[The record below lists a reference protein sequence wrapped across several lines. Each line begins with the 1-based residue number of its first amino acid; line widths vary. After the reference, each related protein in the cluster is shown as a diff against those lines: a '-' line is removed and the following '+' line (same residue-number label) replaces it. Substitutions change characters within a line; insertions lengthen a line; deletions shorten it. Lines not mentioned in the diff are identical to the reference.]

1 MSFAAAHCVGNQTD
15 VDGWS
20 IHLGLTR
27 RTSSPIFVRKRPLSV
42 IIKHDNFNSANLYGN
57 DIALLKLASPVNFD
71 EFLRPVCLPK
81 LKLKKRQEN
90 DENAKVEAKN
100 REFVENVRKIIY
112 GPSLPESNHESEHE
126 SESELETSQEDEPSR
141 ETKNEG
147 SSSNR
152 NSNQGS
158 SSNQNRN
165 DRGSSSNLR
174 PNEGSSSNQ
183 NSNDRGS
190 SSNYYYQDLEPE
202 TRCTVVGWG
211 KSAHDDAND
220 YMDVIHE
227 VEVPVVNH
235 SLCTK
240 WYSLQD
246 VPIGETML
254 CAGYPEGQKDAC
266 QGDSG
271 GPLLCRD
278 SVSDPWYVAGI
289 VSWGINCAQP
299 NLPGM

>member
-1 MSFAAAHCVGNQTD
+1 M
-15 VDGWS
+15 
-20 IHLGLTR
+20 GLTR
-27 RTSSPIFVRKRPLSV
+27 RTSSPMFVRKRPLTV
-42 IIKHDNFNSANLYGN
+42 IVKHDNFNSANLYGN

-81 LKLKKRQEN
+81 LKQRPAEEEKTDARDSSHDKRSE
-90 DENAKVEAKN
+90 DGGDHL
-100 REFVENVRKIIY
+100 RPTF
-112 GPSLPESNHESEHE
+112 GPSKVMNRKSSY
-126 SESELETSQEDEPSR
+126 EDEDADYRSNNNLDTNQDNRSVDGHNNLNP
-141 ETKNEG
+141 KD
-147 SSSNR
+147 NR
-152 NSNQGS
+152 NAPY
-158 SSNQNRN
+158 
-165 DRGSSSNLR
+165 DTH
-174 PNEGSSSNQ
+174 
-183 NSNDRGS
+183 
-190 SSNYYYQDLEPE
+190 YYEDLKEE

-235 SLCTK
+235 DRCTK

-254 CAGYPEGQKDAC
+254 CAGYPEGEKDAC

-278 SVSDPWYVAGI
+278 SVHDPWYVAGI

-299 NLPGM
+299 NLPGKY